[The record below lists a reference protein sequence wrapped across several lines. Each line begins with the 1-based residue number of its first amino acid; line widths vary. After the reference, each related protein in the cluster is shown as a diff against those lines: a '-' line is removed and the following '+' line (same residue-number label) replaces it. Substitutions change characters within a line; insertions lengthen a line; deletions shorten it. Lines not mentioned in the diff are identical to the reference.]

1 MSSRAAKLADRLQQ
15 GAEELATLAQSLS
28 DAEWKTVIPKDGRTV
43 GVVVHHVANM
53 YPIEIDVAKSV
64 ASRKAVVGV
73 TWDAVAQI
81 NAQHS
86 HDQASVTKQ
95 QAVDLL
101 RKNSK
106 DAADA
111 VRKFSDEEL
120 DNAAPFSLS
129 ADAPMTAQYVIE
141 DHAMRHSF
149 HHLSK
154 IRAALKR

>member
-1 MSSRAAKLADRLQQ
+1 MNSRAALLADRLEQ
-15 GAEELATLAQSLS
+15 GATELANLAQSLT

-43 GVVVHHVANM
+43 GVIVHHVANM

-95 QAVDLL
+95 QAIDLL

-154 IRAALKR
+154 IRAALKK

>member
-1 MSSRAAKLADRLQQ
+1 
-15 GAEELATLAQSLS
+15 
-28 DAEWKTVIPKDGRTV
+28 
-43 GVVVHHVANM
+43 HVANM
-53 YPIEIDVAKSV
+53 YPIELDVAKSV
-64 ASRKAVVGV
+64 AASKAVVGV

-95 QAVDLL
+95 QAIDLL
-101 RKNSK
+101 RKNSR

-154 IRAALKR
+154 IRAALKK